1 MMYKCC
7 VTNIMQVDLAMK
19 RLEIEVGFGV
29 VLSEEYPGVV
39 IDSQRIIE
47 STGKH

>member
-19 RLEIEVGFGV
+19 RVEIEEGFGV
-29 VLSEEYPGVV
+29 VLSEEFPGIV
-39 IDSQRIIE
+39 IDRQKIFE